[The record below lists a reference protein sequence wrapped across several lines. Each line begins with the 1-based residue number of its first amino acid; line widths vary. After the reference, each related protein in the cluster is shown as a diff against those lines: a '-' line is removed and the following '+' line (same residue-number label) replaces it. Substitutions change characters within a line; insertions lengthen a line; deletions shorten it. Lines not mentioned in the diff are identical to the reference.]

1 MRTLSLKGVLL
12 GGIADIVAT
21 NVAAFPLMIV
31 AAAQANVAGL
41 PKAEQSKALLAAIQ
55 ASFGL
60 QVTGWILGGLCS
72 VLGGYVAA
80 RLARRGE
87 VVNGALSAYL
97 CVGLG
102 IVSWVTGSASL
113 PAWQHVVAFVVS
125 PALGAVGGYLRLKQV
140 KSADNRSIPTP
151 VPA

>member
-1 MRTLSLKGVLL
+1 
-12 GGIADIVAT
+12 
-21 NVAAFPLMIV
+21 
-31 AAAQANVAGL
+31 
-41 PKAEQSKALLAAIQ
+41 
-55 ASFGL
+55 
-60 QVTGWILGGLCS
+60 
-72 VLGGYVAA
+72 LGGYVAA

-140 KSADNRSIPTP
+140 RSADNRSIPTP